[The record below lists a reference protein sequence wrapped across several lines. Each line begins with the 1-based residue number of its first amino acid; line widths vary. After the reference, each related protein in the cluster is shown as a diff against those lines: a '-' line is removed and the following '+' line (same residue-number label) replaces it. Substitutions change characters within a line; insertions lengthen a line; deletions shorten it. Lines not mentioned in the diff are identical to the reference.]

1 MYTSYFGLREK
12 PFSITPD
19 PRFLYLSERHAEAL
33 AHLQYGVLESGG
45 FIQLTGEV
53 GTGKTTVM
61 RVQLAKLPEQV
72 EVAAI
77 LNPQVDL
84 IGFLRTICHEFGITP
99 AEQDHKSL
107 LDALN
112 AHLLLCHAKGK
123 RAVLVID
130 EAQNLDRSVLEQIR
144 LLTNLETETAKL
156 LQIILIGQPELRET
170 LARTDLRQLAQR
182 ITGRYHLGPLSAQE
196 TADYVRHRLD
206 VAGATTDIFAPAA
219 LREVHRVSGG
229 VPRLVNVVCD
239 RALLGAYSKMER
251 QVSPRLVRRASEEVQ
266 GPRINP
272 RDGQGPGWVPL
283 AAAAGMAAV
292 ATGLG
297 GWWLANN
304 GAPLPPNAVAE
315 TREARVALE
324 PSPPPTAD
332 AFASAQTDSTRSA
345 TAIDTSDPVAAA
357 EQAPPAPSLDELL
370 VTYASETTTARAFDA
385 LFARWGL
392 PGVALDQEPCDWA
405 RRERLRCEVQ
415 LGSWALL
422 EAMNRP
428 AILSLV
434 DLGGERHH
442 VVATRL
448 EAGEI
453 DLLIGDE
460 SYTLALNDVTP
471 RWMGEYLLLWRPH
484 PDADG
489 LLRPGS
495 RGPGVAWLRE
505 SLTSLSGESLLTSG
519 STTPDLYDSA
529 LTAQVRDFQ
538 REARLTVDGLAG
550 LHTLIVL
557 NAALEPDGVPTLSDS
572 RATDGTSS
580 GDSARF
586 ASGRRSSPGEQ
597 E

>member
-206 VAGATTDIFAPAA
+206 VAGATTDIFTPPA

-239 RALLGAYSKMER
+239 RSLLGAYSKMER

-272 RDGQGPGWVPL
+272 RDGQGPGWLPL
-283 AAAAGMAAV
+283 AAAATVAA
-292 ATGLG
+292 AAAGLG
-297 GWWLANN
+297 GWWLANS
-304 GAPLPPNAVAE
+304 GTDLTPAVAAVQE
-315 TREARVALE
+315 PPAAAAPTVAA
-324 PSPPPTAD
+324 PVV
-332 AFASAQTDSTRSA
+332 AQTAPAGPVD
-345 TAIDTSDPVAAA
+345 TAASEPVAPVG
-357 EQAPPAPSLDELL
+357 EESTPSPSLDELL

-385 LFARWGL
+385 LFQRWGL
-392 PGVALDQEPCDWA
+392 PGVDLDQEPCDRA
-405 RRERLRCEVQ
+405 RREGLRCEVQ

-422 EAMNRP
+422 QAMDRP

-448 EAGEI
+448 QDGEI
-453 DLLIGDE
+453 DLQIGDE
-460 SYTLALNDVTP
+460 SHTLALNDVTP

-538 REARLTVDGLAG
+538 REARLAVDGLAG

-580 GDSARF
+580 GDSARL
-586 ASGRRSSPGEQ
+586 ASGRQSSSGDQ